1 MPRIPD
7 EIIDEVRQ
15 ATDIVAVIGQHLPLR
30 KAGQNYRALCPF
42 HQEKTPSFNVNPQ
55 KQIWHCFGCG
65 KGGNVFTFLT
75 EYEKV
80 SFGQAVRD
88 LAKKAGIRIPELP
101 GEKPEGHDLLY
112 QANEFAA
119 RFFQSV
125 LGGDAGAAA
134 REYLDRR
141 GIKQETVEL
150 FRLGYA
156 PNAWDELMRAA
167 QAAGHSQALLAE
179 AGLIV
184 PREKGTGHYD
194 RFRHRIM
201 FPFFSLGGRVIGFG
215 GRSLEASPQAKYLN
229 SPETAIYHKGRGF
242 FGFAQTKT
250 FIMDAGLAV
259 LVEGNFDLL
268 RPFQDGYKNIVATA
282 GTALTPDQARLLSRY
297 AKTVVICY
305 DPDGPGL
312 AAAERAV
319 EPLLEAGL
327 DVRVALL
334 PEGRDP
340 DAVVSQD
347 GAAAFGRIVEQAV
360 SFVEFRVMRARKSRD
375 LSLPAEKSQLVNGLL
390 GLAALVADPVR
401 RSLYYKEIAEM
412 AGLEESLVADLAR
425 KRQGLKP
432 REKEETTPPGQVHSP
447 QDRWEQEIL
456 GLLLRRPE
464 LASRLEEKPQLWDY
478 LSPGFRKVA
487 ARIETMHQESG
498 KVDEAGLFHQA
509 ESPEEQVLVSAA
521 LGLGR
526 VSEDSLE
533 GAEDDE
539 RKFADYLINLERQT
553 VKPRLKAL
561 QAAIREAQ
569 RSRDLPRER
578 ELLEQ
583 FNQLIKE
590 TGK

>member
-1 MPRIPD
+1 MPLIPD
-7 EIIDEVRQ
+7 DIIDEVRQ

-80 SFGQAVRD
+80 SFGEAVRT
-88 LAKKAGIRIPELP
+88 LARKAGIRIPEGP

-119 RFFQSV
+119 RFFQNCLEGSV
-125 LGGDAGAAA
+125 GAVA
-134 REYLDRR
+134 RDYLEKR
-141 GIKQETVEL
+141 GINRETIEL
-150 FRLGYA
+150 FRLGHA
-156 PNAWDELMRAA
+156 PNSWDELIRAA
-167 QAAGHSQALLAE
+167 EKAGLSQALLAE

-215 GRSLEASPQAKYLN
+215 GRSLEQAPQAKYLN

-242 FGFAQTKT
+242 FGFAQTKNA
-250 FIMDAGLAV
+250 IMDAGTAV

-268 RPFQDGYKNIVATA
+268 RPFQEGQKNMVATA
-282 GTALTPDQARLLSRY
+282 GTALTPEQAKLLSRY
-297 AKTVVICY
+297 ARTAVVCY
-305 DPDGPGL
+305 DPDDPGL
-312 AAAERAV
+312 AAAERAI

-327 DVRVALL
+327 DARIALL
-334 PEGRDP
+334 PEGLDP
-340 DAVVSQD
+340 DAVVSRD
-347 GAAAFGRIVEQAV
+347 GAAALGRVIEQAV
-360 SFVEFRVMRARKSRD
+360 SFVEFKSARAKRGRD
-375 LSLPAEKSQLVNGLL
+375 TALPAEKSRLVNGLI
-390 GLAALVADPVR
+390 GLAALVSDPVR
-401 RSLYYKEIAEM
+401 RSLYYKEIADS

-425 KRQGLKP
+425 KRQGLRP
-432 REKEETTPPGQVHSP
+432 REPEAAAPAPDPNP
-447 QDRWEQEIL
+447 QERWEREIL
-456 GLLLRRPE
+456 GLLMRRPE
-464 LASRLEEKPQLWDY
+464 LASRLAERPQLTDY
-478 LSPGFRKVA
+478 LSPQFKKVA
-487 ARIETMHQESG
+487 AKVDAMYQEAG
-498 KVDEAGLFHQA
+498 KVDESGLFHA
-509 ESPEEQVLVSAA
+509 ADSPEEQTLVSAA
-521 LGLGR
+521 AAMGR

-533 GAEDDE
+533 GAEGDE
-539 RKFADYLINLERQT
+539 RKFADYLQNLERQT
-553 VKPRLKAL
+553 VKPRLKSL

-569 RSRDLPRER
+569 RSKDLPRER

-590 TGK
+590 TGR

>member
-1 MPRIPD
+1 MPLIPE
-7 EIIDEVRQ
+7 EIIAEVRQ

-30 KAGQNYRALCPF
+30 KAGANYRTLCPF

-65 KGGNVFTFLT
+65 KGGNVFTFIT

-80 SFGQAVRD
+80 SFGEAVRS

-119 RFFQSV
+119 RFFQSS
-125 LGGDAGAAA
+125 LEGSAGAAA
-134 REYLDRR
+134 REYLETR
-141 GIKQETVEL
+141 GISQETTEL

-156 PNAWDELMRAA
+156 PNSWDELIKAAERA
-167 QAAGHSQALLAE
+167 GLSQALLLE

-184 PREKGTGHYD
+184 TRERGSGHYD
-194 RFRHRIM
+194 RFRHRVM

-215 GRSLEASPQAKYLN
+215 GRSLEQSPQAKYLN

-250 FIMDAGLAV
+250 AIMDAGAAV

-268 RPFQDGYKNIVATA
+268 RPFQEGYKNIVATA

-297 AKTVVICY
+297 ARTAVVCY

-312 AAAERAV
+312 AAAERSL

-327 DVRVALL
+327 DPRVALL
-334 PEGRDP
+334 PEGLDP
-340 DAVVSQD
+340 DGVIQNN
-347 GAAAFGRIVEQAV
+347 GAAAFGEVVTQAV
-360 SFVEFRVMRARKSRD
+360 SFVEFRVMRARKARD
-375 LSLPAEKSQLVNGLL
+375 MSLPAEKSQLVNGLI

-401 RSLYYKEIAEM
+401 RSLYYKEIADT

-425 KRQGLKP
+425 KRQGMRP
-432 REKEETTPPGQVHSP
+432 REGDPAPAAPAQRP
-447 QDRWEQEIL
+447 LDQWEREIL
-456 GLLLRRPE
+456 GLLIRRPNLVAR
-464 LASRLEEKPQLWDY
+464 LAEKPQLTDF
-478 LSPGFRKVA
+478 LSPQFRKVA
-487 ARIETMHQESG
+487 AKIDAMYQETS
-498 KVDEAGLFHQA
+498 KVDEPGLFHA
-509 ESPEEQVLVSAA
+509 ADSPEEQGLVSAA
-521 LGLGR
+521 ISLGR

-533 GAEDDE
+533 GAEGDE
-539 RKFADYLINLERQT
+539 RKFADYLQNLERQT

-561 QAAIREAQ
+561 QTAIREAQ
-569 RSRDLPRER
+569 RGKDLPRER

>member
-7 EIIDEVRQ
+7 DIIDQVRQ
-15 ATDIVAVIGQHLPLR
+15 ATDIVAVIGQHLPLK
-30 KAGQNYRALCPF
+30 KAGANYRTLCPF
-42 HQEKTPSFNVNPQ
+42 HQEKTPSFNVNPK

-88 LAKKAGIRIPELP
+88 LAKKAGIRIPDMP
-101 GEKPEGHDLLY
+101 GERPEGHDLLY

-125 LGGDAGAAA
+125 LASDAGSAA

-141 GIKQETVEL
+141 GINSETAEL

-156 PNAWDELMRAA
+156 PNAWDELIRAA
-167 QAAGHSQALLAE
+167 QATGITPALLLE
-179 AGLIV
+179 AGLVV
-184 PREKGTGHYD
+184 PREKGGGHYD

-215 GRSLEASPQAKYLN
+215 GRSLEQTPQAKYLN

-242 FGFAQTKT
+242 FGFAQTKSY
-250 FIMDAGLAV
+250 IMDSGTAV

-268 RPFQDGYKNIVATA
+268 RPYQEGHRNLVATA
-282 GTALTPDQARLLSRY
+282 GTALTPEQARLLSRY
-297 AKTVVICY
+297 ARTTVICY

-312 AAAERAV
+312 AAAERAI

-334 PEGRDP
+334 PEGLDP
-340 DAVVSQD
+340 DGVVARD
-347 GAAAFGRIVEQAV
+347 GPAAFGRVLEQAV
-360 SFVEFRVMRARKSRD
+360 SFVEFKVMRARKGRD
-375 LSLPAEKSQLVNGLL
+375 LSLPAEKSQLVNSLL
-390 GLAALVADPVR
+390 GLVALVADPVR
-401 RSLYYKEIAEM
+401 RSLYYKEIAEA
-412 AGLEESLVADLAR
+412 AGLEEPLVVDLAR
-425 KRQGLKP
+425 KRQGLRP
-432 REKEETTPPGQVHSP
+432 LNSAREGPAEAQP
-447 QDRWEQEIL
+447 QERWEREIL
-456 GLLLRRPE
+456 SLLIRRPE
-464 LASRLEEKPQLWDY
+464 LAARISERPQLADH
-478 LSPGFRKVA
+478 LSPQFKKVA
-487 ARIETMHQESG
+487 AGIDTMYQEAG

-509 ESPEEQVLVSAA
+509 GSPEEQALVSAA
-521 LGLGR
+521 LVLYQA
-526 VSEDSLE
+526 SEGSLE
-533 GAEDDE
+533 GAEGDE
-539 RKFADYLINLERQT
+539 RRLADYLQNLERQT
-553 VKPRLKAL
+553 IKPRLKAL

-569 RSRDLPRER
+569 RGKDLNRER
-578 ELLEQ
+578 ELLKQ

-590 TGK
+590 KGR

>member
-1 MPRIPD
+1 MPLIPD

-15 ATDIVAVIGQHLPLR
+15 ATDIVAVIGQHLPLK
-30 KAGQNYRALCPF
+30 KAGQNYRTLCPF
-42 HQEKTPSFNVNPQ
+42 HQEKTPSFNVNPS

-88 LAKKAGIRIPELP
+88 LAKKAGIRIPESA

-119 RFFQSV
+119 RYFQSV
-125 LGGDAGAAA
+125 LAGDAGAAA
-134 REYLDRR
+134 RDYLDKR
-141 GIKQETVEL
+141 GINSETAEL

-156 PNAWDELMRAA
+156 PNSWDELIKAAERA
-167 QAAGHSQALLAE
+167 GLTQALLAE

-194 RFRHRIM
+194 RFRHRIV

-215 GRSLEASPQAKYLN
+215 GRSLEQTPQAKYLN

-242 FGFAQTKT
+242 FGFAQTRSA
-250 FIMDAGLAV
+250 IMDSGTAV
-259 LVEGNFDLL
+259 LVEGNFDLM
-268 RPFQDGYKNIVATA
+268 RPFQEGHRNLVATA

-297 AKTVVICY
+297 AKTAVICY

-312 AAAERAV
+312 TAAERAI

-327 DVRVALL
+327 DARVALL
-334 PEGRDP
+334 PEGLDP
-340 DAVVSQD
+340 DGVVARD
-347 GAAAFGRIVEQAV
+347 GAAAFGAVISQAV
-360 SFVEFRVMRARKSRD
+360 SFVEFRVMRARKGRD
-375 LSLPAEKSQLVNGLL
+375 MSLPAEKSQLVNGLI
-390 GLAALVADPVR
+390 GLASLVADPVR
-401 RSLYYKEIAEM
+401 RSLYYREIAEA

-425 KRQGLKP
+425 KRQGLRP
-432 REKEETTPPGQVHSP
+432 REGPETPPQPERP
-447 QDRWEQEIL
+447 QDRWEREIL
-456 GLLLRRPE
+456 GLLLRRPD
-464 LASRLEEKPQLWDY
+464 LAGRLAERPHLADY
-478 LSPGFRKVA
+478 LSQTFRKVA
-487 ARIETMHQESG
+487 AKVEAMHQEAG
-498 KVDEAGLFHQA
+498 KVDEAGLFHA
-509 ESPEEQVLVSAA
+509 ADSPEEQSLVSAA
-521 LGLGR
+521 LAMGR
-526 VSEDSLE
+526 EPEDSLE
-533 GAEDDE
+533 AADGDE
-539 RKFADYLINLERQT
+539 RKFSDYLQNLERQT
-553 VKPRLKAL
+553 MKPRLKAL

-569 RSRDLPRER
+569 RRNDLPRER

>member
-7 EIIDEVRQ
+7 EIIDQVRQ
-15 ATDIVAVIGQHLPLR
+15 ATDIVAVIGQHLPLK
-30 KAGQNYRALCPF
+30 KAGANYRTLCPF
-42 HQEKTPSFNVNPQ
+42 HQERTPSFNVNPQ

-112 QANEFAA
+112 RANEFAA
-119 RFFQSV
+119 GFFQSV
-125 LGGDAGAAA
+125 LAGDAGSAA
-134 REYLDRR
+134 REYLEKR
-141 GIKQETVEL
+141 GISGETAEL

-156 PNAWDELMRAA
+156 PNAWDELIKAA
-167 QAAGHSQALLAE
+167 QAAGHSQALLSE

-215 GRSLEASPQAKYLN
+215 GRSLEQTPQAKYLN

-242 FGFAQTKT
+242 FGFAQTKN
-250 FIMDAGLAV
+250 FIMDAGVAV

-268 RPFQDGYKNIVATA
+268 KPFQEGIRNMVATA

-297 AKTVVICY
+297 AKTAVVCY

-312 AAAERAV
+312 AAAERAI

-334 PEGRDP
+334 PEGLDP
-340 DAVVSQD
+340 DGVVARD
-347 GAAAFGRIVEQAV
+347 GGPAFGKVVGQAV
-360 SFVEFRVMRARKSRD
+360 SFVEFKVMRARRGRD
-375 LSLPAEKSQLVNGLL
+375 LSLPAEKSQLVNGLI

-401 RSLYYKEIAEM
+401 RSLYYKEIADT

-425 KRQGLKP
+425 KRQGLRPLKP
-432 REKEETTPPGQVHSP
+432 EAAAPSP
-447 QDRWEQEIL
+447 EVGPQERWEREIL
-456 GLLLRRPE
+456 ALLMRRPE
-464 LASRLEEKPQLWDY
+464 LASRLAERTQLADY
-478 LSPGFRKVA
+478 LSPRFRKVA
-487 ARIETMHQESG
+487 QRIESMHQESG
-498 KVDEAGLFHQA
+498 RVDEAGLFHAA
-509 ESPEEQVLVSAA
+509 ESPEEQALVSAA
-521 LGLGR
+521 LGQAQPL
-526 VSEDSLE
+526 EDSLE
-533 GAEDDE
+533 GAEGDQ
-539 RKFADYLINLERQT
+539 RRFADYLQNLERQT
-553 VKPRLKAL
+553 LKPRLKAL

-569 RSRDLPRER
+569 RRKDLPRER

-590 TGK
+590 KGR